1 MDRRRLGGMMI
12 VMAVTAMG
20 WSFFGIWYGLLILGV
35 VSLARFVE
43 RRITPKRLADVRVPR
58 YLAVPVILLPIS
70 LAVFIVMSPNG
81 GGGARPPDNHVS
93 QPSATS
99 LRGVFL
105 VRIGPSFGGL
115 RLAVRPGFIDW
126 PKGFVAL
133 EGTVARVMTFLVEL
147 PPDQRLRL
155 LSGETPWPK
164 ELVAHMGDRPG
175 SSTVSVTRILRVV
188 TMSSCEEACPF
199 RGGRS
204 GNGSSFKQ
212 FTSGPVIVLSRSHLM
227 SSLRCGRC
235 RC

>member
-1 MDRRRLGGMMI
+1 MDRRRLGGMVI

-105 VRIGPSFGGL
+105 VRIGSSFGGL

-175 SSTVSVTRILRVV
+175 FIDGVSYANSAGGHDVILRGSLPFSWWPLGEWVV
-188 TMSSCEEACPF
+188 FQAVHI
-199 RGGRS
+199 RS
-204 GNGSSFKQ
+204 GNRPEPFSSDEL
-212 FTSGPVIVLSRSHLM
+212 TALW
-227 SSLRCGRC
+227 
-235 RC
+235 